1 MYKKEADFFDKLY
14 CTQNLGHKMKV
25 HFFMSKL
32 TRDQKIGIYEHRQ
45 QGESISSLAKRFS
58 IQESNIEYLLS
69 LL

>member
-1 MYKKEADFFDKLY
+1 
-14 CTQNLGHKMKV
+14 
-25 HFFMSKL
+25 MSKL